1 MKHLKKHFTTFILV
15 MIMLTGISLLLYPA
29 VSNWWN
35 KFHQTR
41 AIASYTEAVTE
52 LENRDYEEI
61 RRRAREYNRKLL
73 EKKDRWKPLEEDDK
87 EYEEILNP
95 EENGIMGYVEIPVI
109 GVSLPIYHGTDEA
122 ILQIA
127 AGHIRGS
134 SFPTWGESTHCV
146 ISGHSGLPSAR
157 LFTELEK
164 VKEGEIFYLKV
175 LDETLAYE
183 VDQIRVVEPEDFS
196 LLEIEA
202 GKDFCTLVTCTP
214 YGINTHRLLVRGTR
228 IETPDRKL
236 LPEENAEKNN
246 LSLVALVTAVSVLLA
261 GLILGLTKMRKRKR
275 EETMK

>member
-134 SFPTWGESTHCV
+134 SFPTGGESTHCV

-164 VKEGEIFYLKV
+164 VKEGESFYLKV

>member
-61 RRRAREYNRKLL
+61 RRCAREYNRKLL

-134 SFPTWGESTHCV
+134 SFPTGGESTHCV

>member
-73 EKKDRWKPLEEDDK
+73 EKKNRWKPLEEDDK

-134 SFPTWGESTHCV
+134 SFPTGGESTHCV

-202 GKDFCTLVTCTP
+202 GKDFCTL
-214 YGINTHRLLVRGTR
+214 YN
-228 IETPDRKL
+228 
-236 LPEENAEKNN
+236 
-246 LSLVALVTAVSVLLA
+246 
-261 GLILGLTKMRKRKR
+261 GLIN
-275 EETMK
+275 

>member
-134 SFPTWGESTHCV
+134 SFPTGGESTHCV

-246 LSLVALVTAVSVLLA
+246 LSLVALVTAVSLLLA

>member
-134 SFPTWGESTHCV
+134 SFPTGGESTHCV

-246 LSLVALVTAVSVLLA
+246 LPLVALVTVVSVLLA

>member
-61 RRRAREYNRKLL
+61 RRCAREYNRKLL

-134 SFPTWGESTHCV
+134 SFPTGGESTHCV

-246 LSLVALVTAVSVLLA
+246 LPLVALVTVVSVLLA

>member
-73 EKKDRWKPLEEDDK
+73 EKKNRWKPLEEDDK

-134 SFPTWGESTHCV
+134 SFPTGGESTHCV

>member
-134 SFPTWGESTHCV
+134 SFPTGGESTHCV

-196 LLEIEA
+196 LLEIEV

>member
-1 MKHLKKHFTTFILV
+1 MKHLKKQFTTFILV
-15 MIMLTGISLLLYPA
+15 MIMLTGSSLLLYPA

-134 SFPTWGESTHCV
+134 SFPTGGESTHCV

>member
-127 AGHIRGS
+127 AGHIRGA
-134 SFPTWGESTHCV
+134 SFPTGGESTHCV

>member
-134 SFPTWGESTHCV
+134 SFPTGGESTHCV